1 MTFSASYDNSV
12 CQFAGLCSFQVSEF
26 HLIFNMP
33 ILETG
38 KVKCSVEG
46 ESWEA
51 LYQSRR
57 KRVVIF
63 KFTRCTTIRC

>member
-26 HLIFNMP
+26 HLIFNTP

-38 KVKCSVEG
+38 NVKCSVEG

-51 LYQSRR
+51 LSQSSRR
-57 KRVVIF
+57 RVVIF
-63 KFTRCTTIRC
+63 KFT